1 MYRFLEAIG
10 RWIEYPIGEI
20 GRIIILFFDSLSW
33 MVRPPYRIHL
43 LLKQME
49 FVGVKSSFVVIL
61 TGTFSGMV
69 MAIQGYHGFKMFS
82 AEGLVGGVVALGMT
96 REMGPVITALM
107 VAGRAGS
114 AMAAELGTMKVTEQL
129 DALQCMAVNP
139 VQYLIV
145 PRIIAG
151 ILMLPVLTVIAD
163 FVGIL
168 GGYFVG
174 VTLLDIDHGIF
185 IGKIIDIVDVRDIF
199 DGLVKATFF
208 GGILTLISCYKG
220 YNTKGGAEGV
230 GKATTEAVVLSCVLI
245 LGADYVITSLMF

>member
-1 MYRFLEAIG
+1 
-10 RWIEYPIGEI
+10 
-20 GRIIILFFDSLSW
+20 
-33 MVRPPYRIHL
+33 
-43 LLKQME
+43 ME